1 MDYNKFKNKKE
12 KNPGIISIGEL
23 TEEQQ
28 AKMKIQHYT
37 LHLPATLNHEQLS
50 FIQNIAKLVELNEPI
65 TIVHE
70 KGMQHLLKWAY
81 NYRNILTEFDEQ
93 DQWTEEDDSSLEKI
107 AKEFKP
113 ILDYLIEQYKLDIS
127 KFRRD

>member
-1 MDYNKFKNKKE
+1 MAKNM
-12 KNPGIISIGEL
+12 EL
-23 TEEQQ
+23 RDLTDEQK
-28 AKMKIQHYT
+28 ASMKIKHYT
-37 LHLPATLNHEQLS
+37 LHLPATLLPEQLT
-50 FIQNIAKLVELNEPI
+50 FITNMAKSIMNNEPL

-70 KGMQHLLKWAY
+70 KAMQYLLKWAY

-93 DQWTEEDDSSLEKI
+93 DRWSEEDDNSLEKI

-113 ILDYLIEQYKLDIS
+113 ILDWIIEQYKIDVS